1 MGLQTQPQALLVDDE
16 VEMCRSL
23 YRLLKSAGI
32 PSTSYESA
40 EDFLQDVTPEL
51 RGCLVLDLRLG
62 GMSGLDL
69 QDELKR
75 RGICIPIIVI
85 SGHAT
90 VPDTIRAFHGGAFRV
105 FEKPF
110 DDERLLSGIQEALAT
125 QQSAGG
131 ADELHARLADLSDRQ
146 REVMDLLVQGVPV
159 KQVAVQLQISPST
172 VAKHRA
178 KVLEKTG
185 VDSLV
190 RLAHAAPRFDSLAI
204 PPRQSQ
210 ALRGHSLAP
219 AE

>member
-1 MGLQTQPQALLVDDE
+1 MGSQPQALIVDDE

-23 YRLLKSAGI
+23 FRLLKSAGI

-40 EDFLQDVTPEL
+40 EDFLRDVTSEQ

-62 GMSGLDL
+62 GMTGLEL
-69 QDELKR
+69 QDEMKQ
-75 RGICIPIIVI
+75 RGIRLPIIVI

-110 DDERLLSGIQEALAT
+110 DDEQLLSAVQEALAA
-125 QQSAGG
+125 QHSVAAGDG
-131 ADELHARLADLSDRQ
+131 KVQARLAELSDRQ

-159 KQVAVQLQISPST
+159 KQVANQLQISPST

-178 KVLEKTG
+178 KVLEKAG
-185 VDSLV
+185 ADSLV
-190 RLAHAAPRFDSLAI
+190 QLAHSVLRADAETLLSPPLSFRAQHSTKAP
-204 PPRQSQ
+204 
-210 ALRGHSLAP
+210 
-219 AE
+219 